1 MNLDRW
7 MDLAAVPH
15 NTQPRMQ
22 CTGLVYLDLE
32 TGRLRVSTSS
42 SHGYSSKISVMREH
56 HYRLNVC
63 QKRTCRTGYCK
74 FGKRP

>member
-42 SHGYSSKISVMREH
+42 SHWLFLEDISYEGAS
-56 HYRLNVC
+56 L
-63 QKRTCRTGYCK
+63 QA
-74 FGKRP
+74 